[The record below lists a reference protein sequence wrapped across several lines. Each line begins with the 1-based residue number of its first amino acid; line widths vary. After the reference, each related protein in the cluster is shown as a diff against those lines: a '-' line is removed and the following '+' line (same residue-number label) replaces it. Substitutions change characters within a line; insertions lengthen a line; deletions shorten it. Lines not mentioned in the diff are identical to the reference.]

1 MVSGER
7 EGGAARALA
16 VGLGDMAVLSNRT
29 GTLIVVG
36 LKTLFQAFGELKP
49 ILNVMRDQG
58 RFGNHGD
65 EDDSEPFVV
74 QQCHDH
80 EDEGD
85 STHHTQH

>member
-49 ILNVMRDQG
+49 ILQKRKKGLTCFAV
-58 RFGNHGD
+58 
-65 EDDSEPFVV
+65 
-74 QQCHDH
+74 
-80 EDEGD
+80 
-85 STHHTQH
+85 T